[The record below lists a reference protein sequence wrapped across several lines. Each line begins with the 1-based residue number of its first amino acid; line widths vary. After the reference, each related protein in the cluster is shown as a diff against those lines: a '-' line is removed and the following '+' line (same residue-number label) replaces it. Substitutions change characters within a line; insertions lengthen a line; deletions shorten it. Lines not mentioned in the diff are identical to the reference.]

1 MVHQP
6 INSLAVGDAVN
17 GIYLL
22 RCAKVQH
29 SKNGS
34 EYLLATLAD
43 KSGSISCIVW
53 NYDGSLD
60 SELGAPVLVTG
71 TVKEYQGKTQISVRS
86 AEPAPENEVILSAI
100 LPTAPV
106 SSEILYHRVR
116 TAIATIDDE
125 DYRLICETIYDEN
138 KKLLLTAPASILY
151 HHAYIGGLLTHVSDM
166 VSSANYWAAQYKA
179 IDRSLLLAAVLLHD
193 IGKLRGYEF
202 SRYGYAL
209 GHTNEGSLLGHPALG
224 SKMVSDTAVILGI
237 SPDKILPLQ
246 NAIIHHHSNGDRTQ
260 LRCFEARLLQLLDYA
275 DCCASSAGEG
285 AA

>member
-1 MVHQP
+1 M
-6 INSLAVGDAVN
+6 
-17 GIYLL
+17 
-22 RCAKVQH
+22 QH

-151 HHAYIGGLLTHVSDM
+151 HHAYIGGLLTHIPRLSKSTDEEPFRYRPLACQRQNQIHAPM
-166 VSSANYWAAQYKA
+166 GAPCSSSHRK
-179 IDRSLLLAAVLLHD
+179 
-193 IGKLRGYEF
+193 
-202 SRYGYAL
+202 
-209 GHTNEGSLLGHPALG
+209 
-224 SKMVSDTAVILGI
+224 
-237 SPDKILPLQ
+237 
-246 NAIIHHHSNGDRTQ
+246 
-260 LRCFEARLLQLLDYA
+260 
-275 DCCASSAGEG
+275 ASSFPRIFFLM
-285 AA
+285 